1 MVKIESELNGVVVE
15 ESVIEVDLIKEEINI
30 DDIMRVEINIRRME
44 MEEERRMV
52 KNDERIGKRIKMEGR
67 ERGKKKGK
75 NRRGMKNEKS
85 GKRREDKMNSIIDRN
100 EGSKEEEGR
109 VDINV
114 DIFIRILRLKKEK
127 MREEKNGNEV
137 LEG

>member
-52 KNDERIGKRIKMEGR
+52 KNDERIEKRIKMEGR